1 MPSLTSAAATRECTL
16 LALAHAHKMIR
27 WGFVGKRRRE
37 TATLHRSGFSSNRT
51 AGGVDFVTHHRFP
64 IPPSSPL
71 PRRVQQ
77 RLIVALV
84 LVECANGAGRP
95 RDGSVGRY
103 YRTTKASKGG
113 GCPFNSLCLLQQ
125 LLLLGEAALVAF
137 LAQHQIQRTDVRK
150 PTVGGRG
157 DDRRLRRRGAI
168 CCCCCFCCC
177 CCGRSGDSTAGRRPA
192 RGSRLEADGKG
203 QLTRTRLRCS
213 SPSHTKR
220 RPREL
225 Q

>member
-1 MPSLTSAAATRECTL
+1 
-16 LALAHAHKMIR
+16 MIR

-113 GCPFNSLCLLQQ
+113 GCPFSSLSLLQQ

-157 DDRRLRRRGAI
+157 DGRRLRRRGAI

-177 CCGRSGDSTAGRRPA
+177 CCGRSGDSTGGPA
-192 RGSRLEADGKG
+192 RGSRLEADGKAN
-203 QLTRTRLRCS
+203 
-213 SPSHTKR
+213 
-220 RPREL
+220 
-225 Q
+225 